1 MDKTQLKHLK
11 DGLYCKHE
19 NFANFLSYIKN
30 WSQTSSYH
38 NKSDDKIE
46 EDILLDIKNR
56 AGGLNCQSLAKLQ
69 LSYVPISHGLVTFNL
84 VVTAD
89 EQQYCVAVFYQPS

>member
-11 DGLYCKHE
+11 DDLYCKHE
-19 NFANFLSYIKN
+19 NFANFLSYIKI

-38 NKSDDKIE
+38 NKADAKIE

-56 AGGLNCQSLAKLQ
+56 AGGLNYQSLAKLQ
-69 LSYVPISHGLVTFNL
+69 FSYVSISHGLVAFNP
-84 VVTAD
+84 VNVDAP
-89 EQQYCVAVFYQPS
+89 YCVAVFYQPS